1 MKPEISYE
9 EFQKLDIRV
18 AKVLTAEPVPKTD
31 RLLHLTL
38 DIGEE
43 EPRNVVAGIREFY
56 EPERLIGKY
65 VTYLANLAPR
75 KLRGI
80 ESRGMILAAVNV
92 DDDNKVTAL
101 SVLEPTALA
110 YLAVIKPGAEIG

>member
-1 MKPEISYE
+1 MKPEITYDD
-9 EFQKLDIRV
+9 FQKLDIRV

-92 DDDNKVTAL
+92 DDNNKVTAL
-101 SVLEPTALA
+101 SVLEATAA
-110 YLAVIKPGAEIG
+110 YQAVIKPGAEVG